1 MAPSTEFTQKR
12 GAFRTSFR
20 FRPDALEH
28 TLEQKREHARRVKVP
43 WPEIGAPSS
52 YERLILPD
60 GALRWVILVP
70 AGLAIFAA
78 WRDGPQPVTLAVHAA
93 GALVLLAGALL
104 TRRWRGGEVTRIF
117 AGDRV
122 ITVLDDPQRATLL
135 AEIESRRAGALLA
148 AEEDDSPQT
157 VRERLRRLERL
168 TRAEAISAAE
178 AEAERARL
186 IGAEPAPAA
195 APDQT
200 FRQRRA
206 FESVT
211 VTLAP
216 DRLRWRGDHLF
227 EGGREISLAYADLP
241 EPAAE
246 DDYDTGLDF
255 VLAAGAMLWT
265 FAIVSALA
273 AIVTAGVPADH
284 YVGGPGLPRAIADFG
299 PLGLILLGGVAL
311 ASVVARTRYAA
322 PYPWI
327 RLIADRQAQ
336 TIVAAI
342 DARRLA
348 ALRAFARPNP
358 ARTIEEQTDV
368 LDWLRRD
375 GVITTSEHAKLLEE
389 ARGVCENPDLD
400 RLVGEPPA
408 ATARRALH

>member
-52 YERLILPD
+52 HERLILPD

-70 AGLAIFAA
+70 AALAIFAA
-78 WRDGPQPVTLAVHAA
+78 WRDGPQPITLAVHAA

-117 AGDRV
+117 AGERV

-135 AEIESRRAGALLA
+135 AEIESRRAGSLLA
-148 AEEDDSPQT
+148 AEEDDAPQT

-168 TRAEAISAAE
+168 TRAEAIPAAE

-186 IGAEPAPAA
+186 IGAEPAPA
-195 APDQT
+195 PDQS

-211 VTLAP
+211 VTLGP
-216 DRLRWRGDHLF
+216 DRLRWRGNHLF
-227 EGGREISLAYADLP
+227 EGGREIALAYADLP

-255 VLAAGAMLWT
+255 VLAAGVMLWT
-265 FAIVSALA
+265 FAIVSTLA
-273 AIVTAGVPADH
+273 TIVTAGVPADH

-322 PYPWI
+322 PYPWL
-327 RLIADRQAQ
+327 RLIADRQAPA
-336 TIVAAI
+336 IVAAV
-342 DARRLA
+342 DARRVA

-358 ARTIEEQTDV
+358 ARTLEEQTDV

-375 GVITTSEHAKLLEE
+375 GVITPSERAKHLEE
-389 ARGVCENPDLD
+389 ARGVCEDPDLD
-400 RLVGEPPA
+400 RLAEEPPA
-408 ATARRALH
+408 APARRALH